1 MYLVVVNT
9 EIYTAMIVT
18 IISTFIASSGFWAY
32 LAARREKNSAT
43 TQLLLGLAYSR
54 LMELGMWYLSRG
66 WITKDEF
73 EEYEK
78 YLYRPY
84 IDLSGNGSAKHI
96 MDQIDKL
103 PYRNISDVMPHEK
116 RRTINEYPDH
126 RAE

>member
-1 MYLVVVNT
+1 MIVVNT
-9 EIYTAMIVT
+9 EVYAAMMVT
-18 IISTFIASSGFWAY
+18 IISAFIASSGFWAY
-32 LAARREKNSAT
+32 LAARREENSAT

-78 YLYRPY
+78 YLYKPY

-96 MDQIDKL
+96 MDQINGL
-103 PYRNISDVMPHEK
+103 PYKNIGDVTPHQR
-116 RRTINEYPDH
+116 RRTAHEYPDH
-126 RAE
+126 RTE